1 MNALPISELLEPL
14 NLALQTGN
22 QVLLQAPPGAGKS
35 TWLPLQLLK
44 HPAYQ
49 GQKILMLEPRRLA
62 TRSIARYIAS
72 QLGEKVGQQVGYRV
86 RGETCVGPQTR
97 LEIVTEGI
105 LTRMLQKDPELEG
118 IGLVIFDE
126 FHERS
131 IHADTALALVLE
143 VQDALREDLGLLVM
157 SATLEHQAMAELLP
171 EATVLQAQG
180 RCYPV
185 THHYKAR
192 DLRQPLEPQLASL
205 IKQAITEYDGNL
217 LVFLPGGKEIRRLA
231 SLLTDLPAPIQL
243 YPLYGELDQKRQDE
257 AIAPTPKGQRK
268 IVLATNIA
276 ETSLTIEG
284 ISLVLDSGL
293 VRKAEF
299 NRNNGISRL
308 RTQQISQASAEQ
320 RAGRAGRLQAGHCWR
335 LWSEGEHQRFAR
347 FDSPEILS
355 SDLLSLALELAR
367 WGVQDANQLHW
378 LNPPPEN
385 NLNQARDLL
394 IQFGAIDDKGQLTAH
409 GQQLYRFG
417 TDPRLAQMLLTARL
431 WQQQG
436 LSGVTTLA
444 AYLAALLEQRDP
456 IKLSGASLEP
466 RVEQLM
472 NSKGHQPPVRNAQ
485 RQARQYLKQLNPNN
499 AGNTG
504 DNADSRCPLDYCGLL
519 LSQAFPDRIAK
530 RRQDSE
536 RYQLAN
542 GYGARINR
550 EDQLQLHEYI
560 VVADLLALD
569 VKQQGPQQGAKN
581 EGQIF
586 LAAPVDVD
594 QLEDLSP
601 ALFSQSDKLQ
611 WDSKNDKILAEQ
623 QWRLGQLV
631 IKRQRLQDLTNEQ
644 LTSAL
649 LEGVRAKGLESLPWH
664 GSVAALR
671 QRLQFAHKIDAV
683 TWPDVS
689 DTALL
694 GSLEEWLAPYMIGM
708 KKFADL
714 KKLDLHSALMAI
726 LPWPLPQQLDS
737 LLPTHFEVPTG
748 SKIKLDYSDGENVR
762 LSVRIQEMFG
772 HLDSPSIMNG
782 QLKLL
787 VELLS
792 PAQRPLQLT
801 QDLATFWQGSYQ
813 EVKKEMKGRYP
824 KHYWPEDPAIAMPT
838 RRTKKYMNND

>member
-1 MNALPISELLEPL
+1 MTALPISELLTPL
-14 NLALQTGN
+14 NTALTDGQ

-35 TWLPLQLLK
+35 TWLPMQLLK
-44 HPAYQ
+44 HPAFL

-86 RGETCVGPQTR
+86 RGETCVGPETR

-105 LTRMLQKDPELEG
+105 LTRMLQQDPELND

-143 VQDALREDLGLLVM
+143 VQDALRDDLKLLVM
-157 SATLEHQAMAELLP
+157 SATLEHEAMAELIP
-171 EATVLQAQG
+171 SAAVLHAEG

-185 THHYKAR
+185 THHYKSR
-192 DLRQPLEPQLASL
+192 DLRQPLEPQLAAL
-205 IKQAITEYDGNL
+205 VKQALTEYDGNL

-231 SLLTDLPAPIQL
+231 SLLTQLPANTEL
-243 YPLYGELDQKRQDE
+243 YPLYGELDHKRQDA

-284 ISLVLDSGL
+284 ISLVIDSGL

-335 LWSEGEHQRFAR
+335 LWSQGEQERFAR
-347 FDSPEILS
+347 YDTPEILT

-367 WGVQDANQLHW
+367 WGVQDANELHW
-378 LNPPPEN
+378 LNPPPAN
-385 NLNQARDLL
+385 NLEQARGLL
-394 IQFGAIDDKGQLTAH
+394 RQFDAINDKGQLTPH
-409 GQQLYRFG
+409 GKTLYGFG
-417 TDPRLAQMLLTARL
+417 TDPRLAQMLLMAGK

-436 LSGVTTLA
+436 IGGIATLA

-472 NSKGHQPPVRNAQ
+472 AKNNHSHPALKNAV
-485 RQARQYLKQLNPNN
+485 RQAKQYLKKLKLSP
-499 AGNTG
+499 
-504 DNADSRCPLDYCGLL
+504 DFSCPLNYCGVL

-542 GYGARINR
+542 GYGALVNR
-550 EDQLQLHEYI
+550 EDQLQQEEFL

-569 VKQQGPQQGAKN
+569 GQNGQ
-581 EGQIF
+581 GQIF
-586 LAAPVDVD
+586 LAAPLGIDA
-594 QLEDLSP
+594 LEELSP
-601 ALFSQSDKLQ
+601 RLFEQRERLG
-611 WDSKNDKILAEQ
+611 WDSKSDKVVAEKQ
-623 QWRLGQLV
+623 KCLGQLV
-631 IKRQRLQDLTNEQ
+631 LKREPLANISPDQ
-644 LTSAL
+644 LTAAL
-649 LEGVRAKGLESLPWH
+649 LAGIRAKGIDTLPWQPDAV
-664 GSVAALR
+664 SLR
-671 QRLQFAHKIDAV
+671 QRMQFAHGLDSDQ
-683 TWPDVS
+683 WPDCS
-689 DTALL
+689 DEALL
-694 GSLEEWLAPYMIGM
+694 DSLDEWLAPFMNGM
-708 KKFADL
+708 KKLGDL
-714 KKLDLHSALMAI
+714 RKLNLREALMAR

-748 SKIKLDYSDGENVR
+748 SRIRLEYGQGDTVR

-772 HLDSPSIMNG
+772 HLDSPSIANG
-782 QLKLL
+782 QIKLL

-813 EVKKEMKGRYP
+813 DVKKEMKGRYP
-824 KHYWPEDPAIAMPT
+824 KHYWPDDPAIAMPT
-838 RRTKKYMNND
+838 RRTKKYM